1 MSKFKV
7 GDKVRL
13 KSLEK
18 IGDTYG
24 MTKEYLETMMG
35 ITLTI
40 SNVLDYSNSGGG
52 CFYIIK
58 GEQNH
63 FRLHE
68 EMFEVVEEEEEKKE
82 ILDEVEKEYLRTVIN
97 PFRKRVENI
106 TKFSRIG
113 GYHTEKEFIYIK
125 VYGDIPITLPYF
137 KKNTMYKGME
147 AHKDYTLEELGL

>member
-18 IGDTYG
+18 IGNTYG
-24 MTKEYLETMMG
+24 ITKEYLETMMG

-58 GEQNH
+58 GEQYH
-63 FRLHE
+63 LYFYEDL
-68 EMFEVVEEEEEKKE
+68 FELVEEEEKKE

-125 VYGDIPITLPYF
+125 VYGDTPITLPYF

-147 AHKDYTLEELGL
+147 SHKDYTLEELGL